1 MSFVRKIHEE
11 EEERERDGVKVVF
24 LLRISSNEFIYYVD
38 YSRCLSYEKF
48 VRKREREMELRL
60 SFFLEYHRTNL
71 FIMWIIVDA
80 FIRKIRE
87 EEKQSIDH

>member
-48 VRKREREMELRL
+48 VRKREREREMELRL
-60 SFFLEYHRTNL
+60 SFFLE
-71 FIMWIIVDA
+71 
-80 FIRKIRE
+80 
-87 EEKQSIDH
+87 